1 MAIFLLLVI
10 VAVLILF
17 IVGLVQCVRRKDNR
31 LWLGLVVAEIVMIF
45 VARVMVQYFDDLP
58 GTDDWMPGF
67 TYLGEYLLCY
77 GASWVYGIML
87 GVSVISYL
95 VVKKK

>member
-1 MAIFLLLVI
+1 MDVILLLVI

-45 VARVMVQYFDDLP
+45 AARGMGQYFDDLP
-58 GTDDWMPGF
+58 GTDNWMPGF

-77 GASWVYGIML
+77 GASWVYGIIL
-87 GVSVISYL
+87 GVTVICCFVL
-95 VVKKK
+95 KKR